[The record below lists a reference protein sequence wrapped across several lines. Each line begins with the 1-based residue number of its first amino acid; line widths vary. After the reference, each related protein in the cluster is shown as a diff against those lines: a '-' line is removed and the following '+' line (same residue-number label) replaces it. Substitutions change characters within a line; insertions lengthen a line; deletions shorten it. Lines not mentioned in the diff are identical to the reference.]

1 MYMYS
6 NCVYGGHLYIYSFKW
21 SYSMHSYEIAC
32 FTCIIYAFTLSTTV
46 VAVIRAGAVLLLSLW
61 LSFQES

>member
-6 NCVYGGHLYIYSFKW
+6 NCVYVDIYTFIHSMSCTVMRLHASLVLFMHLLY
-21 SYSMHSYEIAC
+21 
-32 FTCIIYAFTLSTTV
+32 L

>member
-1 MYMYS
+1 
-6 NCVYGGHLYIYSFKW
+6 
-21 SYSMHSYEIAC
+21 MHGYEIAC